1 MEKRAGGGPRGWTG
15 GLAAALC
22 GGFALLLYL
31 RTLAPTVLYY
41 DLPHLRD
48 SATLQAK
55 AAVLG
60 IPDYT
65 GYPTYVMLAHLFT
78 YLPFGDVAYRVNLAS
93 AVFGAAAVGLLCL
106 AGTKLCGRAAAGA
119 AGALAFGVTPVFWSQ
134 AVVAEVYTLNALF
147 VALVLCVL
155 LAWRERRRD
164 GYLLAAAFLMGL
176 SLTHHLT
183 SGLLLPAAALF
194 VLLVEGRKLLEW
206 RLLAKG
212 AGLFA
217 LGLTPY
223 LYLPIRASMDPPLDE
238 WEPTSLG
245 RFWYL
250 VGGGDH
256 QKLLWEFGPAELP
269 GRFML
274 YLGYLFQNFHWGLV
288 MVAMVGMAVLVARD
302 RAAALLV
309 GFLFSGW
316 LFHALEYGIRDVNLY
331 FITTYLMVAL
341 ALAVGVAGLT
351 EAVEDFLSRYSYA
364 ARTAVMVSA
373 AMAAVLYPLIYLPA
387 AYARNDMS
395 DDYEG
400 RRIIETVAEK
410 AKPGATVLHHRSS
423 LWYMVLV
430 EKRRQDITL
439 VDPWPPG
446 RQRYTDIVWP
456 DDINFVTANL
466 RYGTNDY
473 TGVTTAREAARTGP
487 VYILDQD
494 SAAPQNFWNADFN
507 IVRVERGVLYELVPP
522 GGKTYTPPRE
532 QKS

>member
-1 MEKRAGGGPRGWTG
+1 VKQVPKPKSGNRLAIVAGAGVT
-15 GLAAALC
+15 LFCYAMYIA
-22 GGFALLLYL
+22 
-31 RTLAPTVLYY
+31 TLAPTVVYY
-41 DLPHLRD
+41 DWPILLD
-48 SATLQAK
+48 SAMLQVHAI
-55 AAVLG
+55 VLG
-60 IPDYT
+60 IPGGT
-65 GYPTYVMLAHLFT
+65 GSPSWVLLTHLFT
-78 YLPFGDVAYRVNLAS
+78 YLPVGDPAYRTNLAS
-93 AVFGAAAVGLLCL
+93 A
-106 AGTKLCGRAAAGA
+106 TYAAGA
-119 AGALAFGVTPVFWSQ
+119 VALVYAAAYLLTRRMLASAVAALAFGLGTTLWSM
-134 AVVAEVYTLNALF
+134 AVIAEIYPLNALLIMAP
-147 VALVLCVL
+147 VVCL
-155 LAWRERRRD
+155 LLWRERRRD
-164 GYLLAAAFLMGL
+164 GYLLAAAFLMGFAM
-176 SLTHHLT
+176 TNHMT
-183 SGLLLPAAALF
+183 SGLVLPGAALF
-194 VLLVEGRKLLEW
+194 VAAVERRKLLEW